1 MNPNKETENDSD
13 PDEDVTIG
21 KFVEKMKKV
30 NEEYFDLQTLLRLGL
45 GIDEAEKIAEK
56 AEKKAEKSER
66 KVHQLQR
73 QQTQRDSLYKAS
85 SRNNFDVENS

>member
-30 NEEYFDLQTLLRLGL
+30 NEEYFDL
-45 GIDEAEKIAEK
+45 
-56 AEKKAEKSER
+56 
-66 KVHQLQR
+66 
-73 QQTQRDSLYKAS
+73 
-85 SRNNFDVENS
+85 